1 MKRLILSILLFS
13 GVALAQETRT
23 AAISSLMGLGMA
35 AELAVE
41 VGGLATGLGVIPNN
55 SYLYVRNAANSAN
68 LGIIKSDASN
78 NTVFNVPVTETF
90 SFSFADNPRLL
101 MAYETDGGHPNVEI
115 YAATEDGADNQFLL
129 IGAGGGPAN
138 FNGTRGAMLELS
150 GNEGVASPGRAQ
162 IFTGAVPTGYLVL
175 DVMHADGLLI
185 KQSVSATVQTEK
197 LSTGEN
203 VTYQNI
209 SWAPNSGTK
218 TYSFLSGMYVDTGA
232 AKLELPNGTTIP
244 ATCTV
249 GEIFQDTNSNDC
261 ADSGGGDG
269 ALCICKSTNTWA
281 LISNF

>member
-1 MKRLILSILLFS
+1 MRKILLLFILSSSAFAQDDISLGYIIGNGRLL
-13 GVALAQETRT
+13 GAKTYDGQGT
-23 AAISSLMGLGMA
+23 
-35 AELAVE
+35 
-41 VGGLATGLGVIPNN
+41 VGI
-55 SYLYVRNAANSAN
+55 
-68 LGIIKSDASN
+68 LGIDSSGNTTVKAMSGKSVSVDSL
-78 NTVFNVPVTETF
+78 NV
-90 SFSFADNPRLL
+90 SFGGTPRLVF
-101 MAYETDGGHPNVEI
+101 AYEYEEGSHPNLEI
-115 YAATEDGADNQFLL
+115 YADTTDGADDQFLL

-150 GNEGVASPGRAQ
+150 GNEGLVSPGRAQ

-203 VTYQNI
+203 TTYQNI

-232 AKLELPNGTTIP
+232 AKFEIPNGTAIP
-244 ATCTV
+244 ATCTI

-261 ADSGGGDG
+261 ADGAGDG
-269 ALCICKSTNTWA
+269 AICVCKATNTWA
-281 LISNF
+281 LVANV